1 MSFREAVKRDIGSV
15 FLNLGDFG
23 ERRKVVYDGESYY
36 IPVVLTQIR
45 ESERIVVSE
54 SDHGQ
59 GLYKASAR
67 MHCAKVDLNGI
78 VPEQGMRVKV
88 GADEGEDAFM
98 MQYRVSSVS
107 DDMGMLNIE
116 LEAFDE

>member
-45 ESERIVVSE
+45 ESERTVVSE

-67 MHCAKVDLNGI
+67 MHCAKADMDGI
-78 VPEQGMRVKV
+78 VPEQGMRIKV
-88 GADEGEDAFM
+88 GTDEGEDAFLM
-98 MQYRVSSVS
+98 LYRVASVS

-116 LEAFDE
+116 LEAIDE